1 MLWLVHASGT
11 AVRPLAAHCTIF
23 SVRYPPVIAIDG
35 PVASGKTTVGREL
48 ARRLGYAFV
57 DTGVYYR
64 AVTIAALNAATPL
77 DDEEALTRLARAMDV
92 RLGDGGRRVSVNDVD
107 VTPRLRAPEVDAAVS
122 AVAKVGGVRR
132 AMVAQQRA
140 TAKGGDV
147 VMVGRDIG
155 THVLPGAAKVYLDAS
170 PEERARRRFRELA
183 GTDQA
188 RSEAEVLGNLAMR
201 DAIDSGRED
210 SPLQV
215 AKDARHIVTD
225 GLDVEGVVERVLA
238 ALGTEEAE

>member
-1 MLWLVHASGT
+1 MRLL
-11 AVRPLAAHCTIF
+11 AVHCTIF
-23 SVRYPPVIAIDG
+23 VVRYPSVIAIDG

-64 AVTIAALNAATPL
+64 AVTIAALDAGTSL
-77 DDEEALTRLARAMDV
+77 DDEPALTRLAERLAV
-92 RLGDGGRRVSVNDVD
+92 RLGDGGESVSIGGVD
-107 VTPRLRAPEVDAAVS
+107 VTSRLRGPEVDAGVS
-122 AVAKVGGVRR
+122 PVAKVPGVRR

-155 THVLPGAAKVYLDAS
+155 TQVLPDAAKVYLDAS
-170 PEERARRRFRELA
+170 AEERMRRRFRELA

-188 RSEAEVLGNLAMR
+188 RSEAEVLRNLKLR
-201 DAIDSGRED
+201 DAIDSERAD
-210 SPLQV
+210 SPLRI
-215 AKDARHIVTD
+215 AEDACHVVTD
-225 GLDVEGVVERVLA
+225 GLEVTDVVERVLA
-238 ALGTEEAE
+238 VLGMEEPE